1 MNKKQIKD
9 IWVVRFLMFC
19 LIMIILPVTLVV
31 ISHRLFS
38 GFWLKMLGV
47 FITVIIIGILVKKWT
62 NFLER

>member
-47 FITVIIIGILVKKWT
+47 FITIIIIGILVKKWI